1 MRRRW
6 TSAEDFDRSA
16 RSSDEPLPGSRRT
29 SSVPDPS
36 SWGLDCM
43 RWVVYVDMDAFY
55 VACELRDRPDL
66 VGRKVVVGPDPR
78 QGPTRGVVLS
88 ASYEARKDGVRSAMP
103 AMHAARLSPDA
114 IWLPA
119 NFPKY
124 QAVAEEIRAFLRRR
138 SENVLPMS
146 IDEAALRIEA
156 PTAQDV
162 ETWGRNLQQ
171 DLRQELK
178 LSGSVG
184 ISPFRAVAKIASDR
198 AKPGGLVVVAADRTQ
213 EFLSPLSV
221 RVIPGVGPKTQEVL
235 KRIGVETIGD
245 IAKQSAEKLRRT
257 LGTFADELRALARGE
272 PSESDDFVDRG
283 PRSRSVDRTFGEDVS
298 DLEELLAATEHLS
311 SELSEALQTER
322 LRYQTVTIA
331 ARWADF
337 TRSQKS
343 QSLTA
348 AHEGRETL
356 WEVGRRLL
364 REILRDEAGRGRR
377 GVRTLSVRVERLVPA
392 LAQYPTLES
401 FDTASSGRIKRAL
414 E

>member
-1 MRRRW
+1 
-6 TSAEDFDRSA
+6 
-16 RSSDEPLPGSRRT
+16 
-29 SSVPDPS
+29 
-36 SWGLDCM
+36 
-43 RWVVYVDMDAFY
+43 
-55 VACELRDRPDL
+55 
-66 VGRKVVVGPDPR
+66 
-78 QGPTRGVVLS
+78 
-88 ASYEARKDGVRSAMP
+88 
-103 AMHAARLSPDA
+103 
-114 IWLPA
+114 
-119 NFPKY
+119 
-124 QAVAEEIRAFLRRR
+124 
-138 SENVLPMS
+138 MS

-171 DLRQELK
+171 DLREELK